1 MPNAAQESGV
11 LNICPLRRGDEYRRV
26 VTLPGLDLTGYTLT
40 LEVFSLTSRAVKL
53 TVTPVFS
60 TPPHAVT
67 VSFSEAQTGSL
78 LPGNYGL
85 RMVFV
90 SPAGVTRTFLEG
102 VMEVTA

>member
-1 MPNAAQESGV
+1 
-11 LNICPLRRGDEYRRV
+11 
-26 VTLPGLDLTGYTLT
+26 
-40 LEVFSLTSRAVKL
+40 
-53 TVTPVFS
+53 
-60 TPPHAVT
+60 

-85 RMVFV
+85 RVIFV